1 MNLPLPPVLCHT
13 SGLDRQYTDVQ
24 MFEYAAA
31 VRTKAIYE
39 AVAIC
44 LGAGYKSTGIPA
56 YEFMA
61 DKIKELLNE

>member
-13 SGLDRQYTDVQ
+13 SGLDEQYTDVQ
-24 MFEYAAA
+24 MFEYARAA
-31 VRTKAIYE
+31 REQVIYKA
-39 AVAIC
+39 VNIC